1 MAANAHDDVKVQQ
14 IRRAAHTLFLRH
26 GFAGVSTAALA
37 KEAGVSKE
45 TLYSRFPNKDAV
57 LADVLEHLIALG
69 DSGDDA
75 DVPAPETLA
84 DLRHAFRSLAH
95 DLGGQLIQRD
105 YIELVRI
112 VVAETPRLPHV
123 GEIFRRSVPQRA
135 FQRTGELLAAGKQA
149 GLVGDVDVTTAA
161 RMFLGPLVLHALLN
175 LLLVAPGEN
184 ESPVPPVDVDQ
195 HVDLFLAA
203 ITAPNPSRR
212 THKEDT

>member
-1 MAANAHDDVKVQQ
+1 MAANPRGDVKVQQ

-69 DSGDDA
+69 ETGDDA
-75 DVPAPETLA
+75 GVPAPTTTA
-84 DLRHAFRSLAH
+84 DLRDAFRSLAR
-95 DLGGQLIQRD
+95 DLGGQLVQRD

-112 VVAETPRLPHV
+112 VVAETPRLPHL

-149 GLVGDVDVTTAA
+149 GLVGDVDVPTAA
-161 RMFLGPLVLHALLN
+161 RMFLGPLVLHALLH
-175 LLLVAPGEN
+175 LLLVAPSDDEA
-184 ESPVPPVDVDQ
+184 PVAPIDVDA

-203 ITAPNPSRR
+203 ITAPN
-212 THKEDT
+212 TKED